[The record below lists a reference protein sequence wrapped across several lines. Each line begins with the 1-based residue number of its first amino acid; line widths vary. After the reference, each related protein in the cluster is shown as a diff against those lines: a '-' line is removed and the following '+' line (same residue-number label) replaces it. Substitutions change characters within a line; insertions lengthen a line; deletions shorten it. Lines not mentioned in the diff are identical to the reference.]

1 MLYKG
6 HCPYGPQW
14 VENGCVRVIVRI
26 LSRWLRMVRPCI
38 FWPGCGNRWY
48 LGASAPQA
56 IPHGPTVG
64 LLLIQSSMN
73 KVHFLRWEEIRWEV
87 GTFLAKLTIIFSG
100 KGDLLRFLLG
110 CQLSLNESYPG
121 RVTSDRGSLR
131 YHVPLMVHITQRF
144 TFSLSLMAHW
154 LQWLL
159 VINATKS
166 NWHNSQSHAT
176 PHNSKQFT
184 NSTQLNKTLCKSCN
198 LEQCAM
204 HS

>member
-1 MLYKG
+1 M
-6 HCPYGPQW
+6 
-14 VENGCVRVIVRI
+14 VFNG
-26 LSRWLRMVRPCI
+26 LRMGVCESLWEFFPDDWEWWAACI
-38 FWPGCGNRWY
+38 FRPGCGNRWY

-144 TFSLSLMAHW
+144 TFSLSLMAQW

-166 NWHNSQSHAT
+166 NWHNSQSHGT

-184 NSTQLNKTLCKSCN
+184 NSSQLNKALCKSCN